1 MIQHNNNA
9 NKEDLLWKWISL
21 HSGNADG
28 IKLKPIKAF
37 GRGIVATENI
47 LKGEEVAVIDRKCI
61 MRASL
66 TIETSKSCKKLY
78 EGWTKDGSKNVMKHK
93 SHQTVDKALLSVFLL
108 EEKAKGKS
116 SFFYPYINM
125 LPAKVDYVPVTWNT
139 NEIEHWFEGSF
150 MVPAIASRRND
161 LHNEYHEGVLSIL
174 PELRY
179 RQGFT
184 FEDYLWARVIVA
196 TRAFRVFING
206 QLDDMEEKTM
216 SANSQ
221 IVLVP
226 IADFHL
232 VF

>member
-1 MIQHNNNA
+1 
-9 NKEDLLWKWISL
+9 
-21 HSGNADG
+21 
-28 IKLKPIKAF
+28 
-37 GRGIVATENI
+37 
-47 LKGEEVAVIDRKCI
+47 

-66 TIETSKSCKKLY
+66 TIETSKNCKKLY

-139 NEIEHWFEGSF
+139 NEIENWFQGSF

-226 IADFHL
+226 IADLLNHKKRPQTEWTFNVEL
-232 VF
+232 NAFTLTATKAITIDSPIYDSYGDKSNFEFLLKT